1 MALPARW
8 KDKIVPSDPS
18 EEIMELQ
25 MGPSHPASHGTIKF
39 NLKLDGEQIVDC
51 DVEVGYL
58 HRGFEKMCEQGTW
71 TQCFPY
77 TDRLNYASPCI
88 NNVGFALAVER
99 LLGIDTTE
107 RCKYVRLIMSEVSRI
122 ADHLTCLGMASSE
135 VGATT
140 VAFYMLEA
148 REFLYDLIEA
158 VTGARLTVTWCRVGG
173 MTHDLPADFNDRMK
187 ASFARLDQVLS
198 DCDKLLSRNRVF
210 IDRMAGVGK
219 FPKEEAISYGLTGP
233 LLRAAG
239 VSYDVRKAH
248 PYLVYDR
255 MEFEVP
261 VGDRGDNY
269 DRFNV
274 RFQEMYQSKRIIE
287 QAIAALPE
295 GPVTITDPKVVL
307 PDKEKV
313 YNSIEGLMNHFKL
326 IMEGIHVPAG
336 EVYQAVEGAQRRV
349 GILHRERRQRPA
361 VSRARAAAVLS
372 RDGRAQQDADRPHD
386 PGHHHDVRD
395 DQHDRRRVRP
405 LAVNVASSARRQ
417 SRTSSSPASS
427 NRKTETASASCRADA
442 A

>member
-18 EEIMELQ
+18 DEIMELQ

-39 NLKLDGEQIVDC
+39 NLKLDGERIVDC
-51 DVEVGYL
+51 DVEVGFL

-99 LLGIDTTE
+99 LLGLDTTE
-107 RCKYVRLIMSEVSRI
+107 RCKYVRMIMSEVARI

-173 MTHDLPADFNDRMK
+173 MTHDLPADFPDRMK

-219 FPKEEAISYGLTGP
+219 FSKQEAISYGLTGP
-233 LLRAAG
+233 LLRATG

-269 DRFNV
+269 DRYNV

-287 QAIAALPE
+287 QALKALPE

-307 PDKEKV
+307 PAKEKV

-336 EVYQAVEGAQRRV
+336 EVYQAVEGANGELGFYVVSDGSGRPYRV
-349 GILHRERRQRPA
+349 
-361 VSRARAAAVLS
+361 
-372 RDGRAQQDADRPHD
+372 
-386 PGHHHDVRD
+386 
-395 DQHDRRRVRP
+395 RVRP
-405 LAVNVASSARRQ
+405 PCFLGMGALNKMLIGRMIPDIITTFGMVNMIGGECDR
-417 SRTSSSPASS
+417 
-427 NRKTETASASCRADA
+427 
-442 A
+442 

>member
-18 EEIMELQ
+18 DEIMELQ
-25 MGPSHPASHGTIKF
+25 MGPSHPAAHGTIKF
-39 NLKLDGEQIVDC
+39 NLKLDGERIVDC
-51 DVEVGYL
+51 DVEVGFL

-77 TDRLNYASPCI
+77 TDRLNYATPCI

-107 RCKYVRLIMSEVSRI
+107 RCKYVRMIMSEVSRI
-122 ADHLTCLGMASSE
+122 ADHLTCLGMAAHE
-135 VGATT
+135 VGGSTAGM
-140 VAFYMLEA
+140 YMVEA

-158 VTGARLTVTWCRVGG
+158 VTGARVTVTWCRVGG
-173 MTHDLPADFNDRMK
+173 VTHDLPADFTDRIK
-187 ASFARLDQVLS
+187 AAFARLDQVLS
-198 DCDKLLSRNRVF
+198 DCDKMLSRNRVF

-219 FPKEEAISYGLTGP
+219 LSQPEAISYGLSGP

-239 VSYDVRKAH
+239 VAYDVRKAH

-255 MEFEVP
+255 MQFEIP
-261 VGDRGDNY
+261 TGDRGDNY

-287 QAIAALPE
+287 QALAAIPE

-307 PDKEKV
+307 PDKQKV

-336 EVYQAVEGAQRRV
+336 EVYQAVEAANGELGFYIVSDGSGRPYRV
-349 GILHRERRQRPA
+349 
-361 VSRARAAAVLS
+361 
-372 RDGRAQQDADRPHD
+372 
-386 PGHHHDVRD
+386 
-395 DQHDRRRVRP
+395 RVRP
-405 LAVNVASSARRQ
+405 PCFLGMGALNKMLIGRMIPDIIATFGMINMIGGECDR
-417 SRTSSSPASS
+417 
-427 NRKTETASASCRADA
+427 
-442 A
+442 

>member
-1 MALPARW
+1 MSLPARW
-8 KDKIVPSDPS
+8 KDKIVPSDS
-18 EEIMELQ
+18 SDEIMELQ

-39 NLKLDGEQIVDC
+39 NLKLDGERIVDC
-51 DVEVGYL
+51 DVEVGFL

-99 LLGIDTTE
+99 LLALDTTE
-107 RCKYVRLIMSEVSRI
+107 RCKYVRLIMSEVARI

-173 MTHDLPADFNDRMK
+173 MTHDLPADFADRMK

-219 FPKEEAISYGLTGP
+219 FSKQEAISYGLSGP
-233 LLRAAG
+233 LLRATG

-261 VGDRGDNY
+261 TGDRGDNY
-269 DRFNV
+269 DRFNC

-287 QAIAALPE
+287 QALKALPE

-336 EVYQAVEGAQRRV
+336 EVYQAVEGANGELGFYIVSDGSGRPYRV
-349 GILHRERRQRPA
+349 
-361 VSRARAAAVLS
+361 
-372 RDGRAQQDADRPHD
+372 
-386 PGHHHDVRD
+386 
-395 DQHDRRRVRP
+395 RVRP
-405 LAVNVASSARRQ
+405 PCFLGMGALNKMLIGRMIPDIITTFGMINMIGGECDR
-417 SRTSSSPASS
+417 
-427 NRKTETASASCRADA
+427 
-442 A
+442 

>member
-8 KDKIVPSDPS
+8 KDKIVPSDS
-18 EEIMELQ
+18 SDEIMELQ

-39 NLKLDGEQIVDC
+39 NLKLDGERIVDC
-51 DVEVGYL
+51 DVEVGFL

-99 LLGIDTTE
+99 LLSLETTE

-173 MTHDLPADFNDRMK
+173 MTHDLPADFNERMK

-210 IDRMAGVGK
+210 IDRMANVGN
-219 FPKEEAISYGLTGP
+219 FSKEQAISYGLTGP

-287 QAIAALPE
+287 QALAALPE

-307 PDKEKV
+307 PAKEKV

-336 EVYQAVEGAQRRV
+336 EVYQAVEGANGELGFYIVSDGSGRPYRV
-349 GILHRERRQRPA
+349 
-361 VSRARAAAVLS
+361 
-372 RDGRAQQDADRPHD
+372 
-386 PGHHHDVRD
+386 
-395 DQHDRRRVRP
+395 RVRP
-405 LAVNVASSARRQ
+405 PCFLGMGALNKMLIGRMIPDIITTFGMINMIGGECDR
-417 SRTSSSPASS
+417 
-427 NRKTETASASCRADA
+427 
-442 A
+442 

>member
-1 MALPARW
+1 MSLPARW

-18 EEIMELQ
+18 DEIMELQ

-39 NLKLDGEQIVDC
+39 NLKLDGERIVDC
-51 DVEVGYL
+51 DVEVGFL

-107 RCKYVRLIMSEVSRI
+107 RCKYVRMIMSEVARI
-122 ADHLTCLGMASSE
+122 ADHLTCLGMASQE

-140 VAFYMLEA
+140 VGFYMLEA

-173 MTHDLPADFNDRMK
+173 MTHDLPADFADRMK
-187 ASFARLDQVLS
+187 ASFARLDEVLA

-233 LLRAAG
+233 LLRATG

-287 QAIAALPE
+287 QALATLPG

-307 PDKEKV
+307 PEKEKV

-336 EVYQAVEGAQRRV
+336 EVYQAVEGANGELGFYIVSDGSGRPYRV
-349 GILHRERRQRPA
+349 
-361 VSRARAAAVLS
+361 
-372 RDGRAQQDADRPHD
+372 
-386 PGHHHDVRD
+386 
-395 DQHDRRRVRP
+395 RVRP
-405 LAVNVASSARRQ
+405 PCFLGMGALNKMLIGRMIPDIITTFGMINMIGGECDR
-417 SRTSSSPASS
+417 
-427 NRKTETASASCRADA
+427 
-442 A
+442 

>member
-8 KDKIVPSDPS
+8 KDKIVPADPS

-39 NLKLDGEQIVDC
+39 NLKLDGERIVDC

-99 LLGIDTTE
+99 LLDIETPE
-107 RCKYVRLIMSEVSRI
+107 RCKYVRMIMSEVARI

-173 MTHDLPADFNDRMK
+173 MTHDLPPDFNDRMK
-187 ASFARLDQVLS
+187 ASFACLDKVLS

-210 IDRMAGVGK
+210 IDRMANVGN
-219 FPKEEAISYGLTGP
+219 FPKEQAISYGLTGP
-233 LLRAAG
+233 LLRATG
-239 VSYDVRKAH
+239 VAYDVRKAH

-255 MEFEVP
+255 MNFEIP
-261 VGDRGDNY
+261 TGDRGDNY

-287 QAIAALPE
+287 QAMASIPD

-307 PDKEKV
+307 PEKEKV

-336 EVYQAVEGAQRRV
+336 EVYQAVEGANGELGFYVVSDGSGRPYRV
-349 GILHRERRQRPA
+349 
-361 VSRARAAAVLS
+361 
-372 RDGRAQQDADRPHD
+372 
-386 PGHHHDVRD
+386 
-395 DQHDRRRVRP
+395 RVRP
-405 LAVNVASSARRQ
+405 PCFLGMGALNKMLIGRMIPDIITTFGMINMIGGECDR
-417 SRTSSSPASS
+417 
-427 NRKTETASASCRADA
+427 
-442 A
+442 

>member
-1 MALPARW
+1 MSLPARW
-8 KDKIVPSDPS
+8 KEKIIPSDLS
-18 EEIMELQ
+18 DEIMELQ

-39 NLKLDGEQIVDC
+39 NLKLDGERIVDC

-107 RCKYVRLIMSEVSRI
+107 RCKYVRMIMSEVSRL
-122 ADHLTCLGMASSE
+122 ADHLTCLGMASGE
-135 VGATT
+135 VGAQT
-140 VAFYMLEA
+140 VMMYMLEA

-173 MTHDLPADFNDRMK
+173 MTYDLPADFADRMK
-187 ASFARLDQVLS
+187 ASFVRIDQVLS

-210 IDRMAGVGK
+210 IDRMADIGIMSK
-219 FPKEEAISYGLTGP
+219 QDAISYGLSGP

-255 MEFEVP
+255 MDFEVP
-261 VGDRGDNY
+261 IGERGDNY

-274 RFQEMYQSKRIIE
+274 RFREMYQSKRIIE
-287 QAIAALPE
+287 QALASLPE
-295 GPVTITDPKVVL
+295 GPVSITDPKVVL
-307 PDKEKV
+307 PPKEKV

-336 EVYQAVEGAQRRV
+336 EIYQAVEGANGELGFYVVSDGSGRPYRV
-349 GILHRERRQRPA
+349 
-361 VSRARAAAVLS
+361 
-372 RDGRAQQDADRPHD
+372 
-386 PGHHHDVRD
+386 
-395 DQHDRRRVRP
+395 RVRP
-405 LAVNVASSARRQ
+405 PCFMGMGALNKMLVGRMI
-417 SRTSSSPASS
+417 
-427 NRKTETASASCRADA
+427 ADIIPTFGMINMIGGECDR
-442 A
+442 